1 MAVNDRMRSR
11 SQHSKQ
17 KILPPGRIFAIAGF
31 FDGLILALYYSYYCS
46 IFPHLAGTMGHCM
59 PFLAARVST

>member
-17 KILPPGRIFAIAGF
+17 KILSVAGFFAIAGF
-31 FDGLILALYYSYYCS
+31 FDGLI
-46 IFPHLAGTMGHCM
+46 P
-59 PFLAARVST
+59 PARTAPGESFIPDRYWSGRRKSSRNIRPG